1 MRISVGIPL
10 YNEERLIP
18 ELLRRVREVLDK
30 VPGGPHELILVDDGS
45 SDGTFASI
53 SEAATRDDFSIS

>member
-1 MRISVGIPL
+1 MRISIGIPV

-30 VPGGPHELILVDDGS
+30 VPGGPHEVILVDDGKS
-45 SDGTFASI
+45 WTEICRILLKS
-53 SEAATRDDFSIS
+53 FSIS